1 MHNLLIVDDEL
12 DNLYWLQEMFQY
24 DFEPKVE
31 VSIAS
36 SGRKALELL
45 NAVPFDVVLTD
56 IKMPGMDGIRLFEKI
71 KENWPACK
79 VVFLTAYGSFE
90 DIYRIIQNK
99 DVKYILKSEEKSKI
113 KDAVRE
119 SFKEIEE
126 MMRARDREESL
137 ERAKYIL
144 EREAFHNILGDI
156 NKKHKIPQN
165 IPANIRIDLNQKML
179 CTLIRMDSLSTY
191 TSEADPKQDEAQK
204 LPELGLDCMME
215 TIEGYLPDIVMRT
228 FDHIDRK
235 NAMLLTQLSGAED
248 WKRLFTLTQG
258 ALEYAEKTL
267 EMQGQTFSALMS
279 SSPMEIQELSGK
291 LLWMRRIFTGVTQ
304 EETGVIAHA
313 EILEATESG
322 ETVRDDNAVRPELL
336 KTYLEL
342 KQRENYFAQLG
353 ILLSRLNRYTS
364 IHDMNA
370 LELYYQITITLLSY
384 INENRLNER
393 LAFKVGLYKL
403 VNSSEHHSWPE
414 AGNYLFDLSEAI
426 FDLIGE
432 EGDGPTDKSME
443 KLENYINHHLSED
456 LSLTRLA
463 DLSGFNSSYLSRIF
477 KKKYGIGLSDFIV
490 KKRMELAKTLLLC
503 TDEKI
508 QSIAAKTGYISAH
521 SFSRAF
527 RNCVGVSPVE
537 YREKGNEMDRK

>member
-1 MHNLLIVDDEL
+1 MYSLLIVDDEL

-31 VSIAS
+31 VSIAN

-45 NAVPFDVVLTD
+45 NQTSFDVVLTD

-79 VVFLTAYGSFE
+79 VVFLTAYGNFL

-119 SFKEIEE
+119 SLEEIEE
-126 MMRARDREESL
+126 MLRTSHWEKNM

-144 EREAFHNILGDI
+144 EREAFQNLLEDI
-156 NKKHKIPQN
+156 DKKQKVEDSIQ
-165 IPANIRIDLNQKML
+165 ADIRIDLRRKML
-179 CTLIRMDSLSTY
+179 CTLIRMDHPTGSAESGVG
-191 TSEADPKQDEAQK
+191 ERKV
-204 LPELGLDCMME
+204 ELDHLME
-215 TIEGYLPDIVMRT
+215 IIEGYLPVLVTRT
-228 FDHIDRK
+228 FYRIDRK
-235 NAMLLTQLSGAED
+235 SMMLFTQLAEED

-258 ALEYAEKTL
+258 ALEYAEKAL
-267 EMQGQTFSALMS
+267 ELHGQTFSALIS
-279 SSPMEIQELSGK
+279 STAEEVQALPGK
-291 LLWMRRIFTGVTQ
+291 LLWMRRIFAGKMY

-313 EILEATESG
+313 EVLETEQ
-322 ETVRDDNAVRPELL
+322 EKNEKTVNPALL

-342 KQRENYFAQLG
+342 KQREDYFAQLES
-353 ILLSRLNRYTS
+353 LLEKLNSYTS
-364 IHDMNA
+364 IHDMEA
-370 LELYYQITITLLSY
+370 LELYYQITITFLQY

-393 LAFKVGLYKL
+393 LAFKIGLYKL
-403 VNSSEHHSWPE
+403 VNFNEHASWQE

-426 FDLIGE
+426 FELIGE
-432 EGDGPTDKSME
+432 RGEGKGPTDLSME
-443 KLENYINHHLSED
+443 KLEDYIAHHLSED

-463 DLSGFNSSYLSRIF
+463 ALSGFNASYLSRIF
-477 KKKYGIGLSDFIV
+477 KKKYGIGLFDYIV
-490 KKRMELAKTLLLC
+490 KKRMELAKTMLLC

-508 QSIAAKTGYISAH
+508 QNIAVKTGYLSAH

-527 RNCVGVSPVE
+527 RSSMGLSPVE
-537 YREKGNEMDRK
+537 YREKGKEMDGK